1 MVVGS
6 DCLYFYIHY
15 ILYTLLRFFARRN
28 RLNHAFIRNFAILYK
43 LQNRFE
49 KSSAFF
55 TIPVILRRWFAFMF
69 VNSKNFTIGKPKTQI
84 LCKMLIENVLSIV
97 YYINIDNR
105 TEEVKRA

>member
-6 DCLYFYIHY
+6 DVCNFIYTIYY
-15 ILYTLLRFFARRN
+15 ILFCAFLQWRN

-55 TIPVILRRWFAFMF
+55 TIPVILRRWFGFMF
-69 VNSKNFTIGKPKTQI
+69 VNSKNFTIRKPKTQI